1 LRSLGSAAAEKHIMA
16 GEAVIRAEQL
26 TKRYGAN
33 LAVDHID
40 LEVEAGEIVG
50 ILGPNGSGKTTTILM
65 LLGLTE
71 PTSGRAVVAGFDP
84 LRDPL
89 EVKRRVGYM
98 PDQVGFYDGLSAR
111 DNLAYTGRLAG
122 LPRAEIDTR
131 FAGAMER
138 VGLAAVGRNRV
149 RTFSQGMRQ
158 RLGLAEVLMKRPSV
172 AILDEPTTALDP
184 HSTQEFLDMIRGLK
198 ADGTA
203 VLLSSHHLDQVQ
215 SVCDRVAL
223 FNRGRVAL
231 SGTVTELAGRV
242 LGGGHVIDVEARSPE
257 GAGAIADRLAAVP
270 GVVRLQALGGER
282 YRVDCQR
289 DLRAEIARRLAPEVE
304 LVGIHFAAPSLTEV
318 YNRYFEEARHAAE

>member
-1 LRSLGSAAAEKHIMA
+1 MA
-16 GEAVIRAEQL
+16 GEVVIRAEQL

-40 LEVEAGEIVG
+40 LEVAAGEIVG

-71 PTSGRAVVAGFDP
+71 PTGGRAVVAGFDP

-89 EVKRRVGYM
+89 QVKRRVGYM

-122 LPRAEIDTR
+122 LPRHEIDER
-131 FAGAMER
+131 FADSMER
-138 VGLAAVGRNRV
+138 VGLGAVARDRV

-184 HSTQEFLDMIRGLK
+184 HSTQEFLEMIRALK

-223 FNRGRVAL
+223 FNRGRIAL
-231 SGTVTELAGRV
+231 AGTVTELAGRV
-242 LGGGHVIDVEARSPE
+242 LGGGHVIDVEAR
-257 GAGAIADRLAAVP
+257 GLGIAERLAAVP
-270 GVVRLQALGGER
+270 GVVRVQALSSER

-289 DLRAEIARRLAPEVE
+289 DLRAEIARQLAPEVE
-304 LVGIHFAAPSLTEV
+304 LVGINFAAPSLNEV
-318 YNRYFEEARHAAE
+318 YNRYFEEARHAAQ

>member
-1 LRSLGSAAAEKHIMA
+1 MA

-26 TKRYGAN
+26 TKQYGAKT
-33 LAVDHID
+33 AVDHID
-40 LEVEAGEIVG
+40 LDVSPGEIVG

-89 EVKRRVGYM
+89 EVKRRVGYL
-98 PDQVGFYDGLSAR
+98 PDQVGFYESLSAR
-111 DNLAYTGRLAG
+111 DNLTYTGRLAG
-122 LPRAEIDTR
+122 LSRREIDTR
-131 FAGAMER
+131 FTEALAR
-138 VGLAAVGRNRV
+138 VGLSDVERARVG
-149 RTFSQGMRQ
+149 TFSQGMKQ
-158 RLGLAEVLMKRPSV
+158 RLGLAEVLMKRPTV

-184 HSTQEFLDMIRGLK
+184 HSTQEFLAMIRGLK

-223 FNRGRVAL
+223 FNQGRIAL
-231 SGTVTELAGRV
+231 NGSVTELAGRV
-242 LGGGHVIDVEARSPE
+242 LGGGHVIDVEAVGPDMANR
-257 GAGAIADRLAAVP
+257 IASIP
-270 GVVRLQALGGER
+270 GVVRVQPLGGNR
-282 YRVDCQR
+282 HRIDCQS

-304 LVGIHFAAPSLTEV
+304 LLGIHFAAPSLNEV
-318 YNRYFEEARHAAE
+318 YNRYFEEALRAAE

>member
-1 LRSLGSAAAEKHIMA
+1 MA

-40 LEVEAGEIVG
+40 LEIEAGEIVG

-71 PTSGRAVVAGFDP
+71 PTSGRAIVAGFDP

-89 EVKRRVGYM
+89 EVKRRVGYL

-111 DNLAYTGRLAG
+111 DNLAYIGRLAG
-122 LPRAEIDTR
+122 LPRHDIDAR
-131 FAGAMER
+131 FADAMER

-184 HSTQEFLDMIRGLK
+184 HSTQEFLEMIRGLK

-223 FNRGRVAL
+223 FNRGRIAL

-304 LVGIHFAAPSLTEV
+304 LIGIHFAAPSLTEV
-318 YNRYFEEARHAAE
+318 YNRYFEEARDAAQ

>member
-1 LRSLGSAAAEKHIMA
+1 MA
-16 GEAVIRAEQL
+16 GEVVIRAEQL

-40 LEVEAGEIVG
+40 LEVNAGEIVG

-71 PTSGRAVVAGFDP
+71 PTGGRAVVAGFDP

-98 PDQVGFYDGLSAR
+98 PDQVGFYDGLSAL

-122 LPRAEIDTR
+122 LSRDEIDAR
-131 FAGAMER
+131 FADAMER
-138 VGLAAVGRNRV
+138 VGLTTVGRNRV
-149 RTFSQGMRQ
+149 RTYSQGMRQ

-223 FNRGRVAL
+223 FNRGRVVL

-242 LGGGHVIDVEARSPE
+242 LGGGHVIDVEARGPE
-257 GAGAIADRLAAVP
+257 GAGGIADRLAAVP
-270 GVVRLQALGGER
+270 GVVRIQALGGER

-304 LVGIHFAAPSLTEV
+304 LVGIHFAAPSLNEV
-318 YNRYFEEARHAAE
+318 YNRYFEEARHAAQ

>member
-1 LRSLGSAAAEKHIMA
+1 MA
-16 GEAVIRAEQL
+16 GEVVIRAHEL

-40 LEVEAGEIVG
+40 LEVRAGEIVG

-71 PTSGRAVVAGFDP
+71 PTGGHAEVAGFDP

-89 EVKRRVGYM
+89 EVKRRVGYL
-98 PDQVGFYDGLSAR
+98 PDQIGFYDGLSAR
-111 DNLAYTGRLAG
+111 DNLTYTGRLAG
-122 LPRAEIDTR
+122 LTRAEIDER
-131 FAGAMER
+131 FDEAIER
-138 VGLAAVGRNRV
+138 VGLGAVGRARV
-149 RTFSQGMRQ
+149 TTFSQGMRQ

-184 HSTQEFLDMIRGLK
+184 HSTQEFLEMIRGLK

-223 FNRGRVAL
+223 FNRGRIAL

-242 LGGGHVIDVEARSPE
+242 LGGGHVIDVEVRGGRPA
-257 GAGAIADRLAAVP
+257 ADRLAAVP
-270 GVVRLQALGGER
+270 GVVRVQLLAAGPDTQR
-282 YRVDCQR
+282 FRVDCQR
-289 DLRAEIARRLAPEVE
+289 DLRAEIARQLAPEVD
-304 LVGIHFAAPSLTEV
+304 LVGIHFAAPSLNEV
-318 YNRYFEEARHAAE
+318 YNRYFEEARDAAE

>member
-1 LRSLGSAAAEKHIMA
+1 MA
-16 GEAVIRAEQL
+16 GEVVIRAREL

-40 LEVEAGEIVG
+40 LEVSAGEIVG

-71 PTSGRAVVAGFDP
+71 PTSGHAEVAGFDP

-122 LPRAEIDTR
+122 LPRPEIDDR
-131 FAGAMER
+131 FAAAMDR
-138 VGLAAVGRNRV
+138 VGLGDVGRNRV

-184 HSTQEFLDMIRGLK
+184 HSTQEFLAMIRGLK

-223 FNRGRVAL
+223 FNRGRIAL
-231 SGTVTELAGRV
+231 SGSVTELAGRV
-242 LGGGHVIDVEARSPE
+242 LGGGHVIDVEARGPDV
-257 GAGAIADRLAAVP
+257 ADRLAAVP
-270 GVVRLQALGGER
+270 GVVRVQPLGPQHDNQR

-289 DLRAEIARRLAPEVE
+289 DLRAEIARELAPVVE
-304 LVGIHFAAPSLTEV
+304 LTGIQFAAPSLTEV
-318 YNRYFEEARHAAE
+318 YNRYFEDARDAAQ

>member
-1 LRSLGSAAAEKHIMA
+1 MA
-16 GEAVIRAEQL
+16 GEVVIRAERL

-40 LEVEAGEIVG
+40 LEVGAGEIVG

-71 PTSGRAVVAGFDP
+71 PTGGRAVVAGFDP

-122 LPRAEIDTR
+122 LPRHEIDER
-131 FAGAMER
+131 FADAMER
-138 VGLAAVGRNRV
+138 VGLGAVARDRV

-158 RLGLAEVLMKRPSV
+158 RLGLAEVLMKHPSV
-172 AILDEPTTALDP
+172 AVLDEPTTALDP
-184 HSTQEFLDMIRGLK
+184 HSTQEFLEMIRALK

-223 FNRGRVAL
+223 FNRGRIAL
-231 SGTVTELAGRV
+231 AGTVTDLAGRV
-242 LGGGHVIDVEARSPE
+242 LGGGHVIDVEARGPGVAE
-257 GAGAIADRLAAVP
+257 RLAAIP
-270 GVVRLQALGGER
+270 GVVRVQELGPRQDSGR

-289 DLRAEIARRLAPEVE
+289 DLRAEISRRLASEVE
-304 LVGIHFAAPSLTEV
+304 LVGINFAAPSLNEV
-318 YNRYFEEARHAAE
+318 YNRYFEEARHAAQ